1 MFQFFVPAT
10 KVQKDRQF
18 MRDTDAR
25 VAKYSRRGL
34 ILNFI
39 VFVLCL
45 AFGDFFEREFTLSVI
60 LVVGLLLVTLLRN
73 YYLFRFDTL
82 YARAPARWRNQY
94 FVASCLG
101 AAWWSIILVSLTWTQ
116 GMHDETLVMWLY
128 TVVFYS
134 SVANVFAPYHR
145 FLSIYL
151 FIGMIPASITAF
163 FLGEV
168 HGYLYGFI
176 MLIFYLMLIHQ
187 AKVTAASYWERLEA
201 TWFLQEHARGLE
213 HDQKNSREAIELKD
227 EFLVNLG
234 QEFRSSL
241 SDILGTLTLVDDA
254 QLTERQ
260 RELLSMAS
268 KAAERQLDL
277 VNNVVDFSR
286 ITTQSLT
293 LEYVDFDLRRVLEK
307 LVQDFALDAHQQGVE
322 LYYHFDP
329 DLPSRVRGDL
339 SRLGQILNTLV
350 SHALKNATIDHVF
363 IEAGFN
369 TLLDRDDIGQ
379 LQIVI
384 SDSERKNT
392 TIDDEFDEI
401 DTQAENKNPGIGL
414 SICKGLAACMD
425 GSVNVLDD
433 KQRGNR
439 IFLNIKL
446 QVLLHE
452 EKRFGAEQ
460 KLRGKRGLL
469 VDFPESV
476 ALALSEEI
484 SSWGMTTYTHS
495 GYDLVLE
502 KIEDLTREAPLD
514 VILLYTHLNSLNG
527 LGLSRD
533 IIQVPQ
539 FAGIKQ
545 IIALSMLQ
553 SDTAVARAHLQ
564 NWPQVSFIEKPIMRR
579 RLYDALLSRVLNLDV
594 EDGEHVQVAREL
606 NALASQPKIL
616 LIESHRV
623 DQMVISAM
631 LKKMGY
637 FVQLASSATEAVEI
651 LEKEKFN
658 LVLMDFD
665 AQLHAS
671 VAAVQKIR
679 TAERA
684 NHVTRPL
691 PIVAISGGNLDD
703 SYVHYLDGMDDQL
716 TKPIRYD
723 ELSACV
729 TRWLQSSGSSL

>member
-45 AFGDFFEREFTLSVI
+45 AFGDFFKREFTLAVI

-151 FIGMIPASITAF
+151 FIGMIPTAITAF

-168 HGYLYGFI
+168 HSYLYSFI

-187 AKVTAASYWERLEA
+187 AKVTATSYWERLEA
-201 TWFLQEHARGLE
+201 TWLLQEHARGLE
-213 HDQKNSREAIELKD
+213 YDQKNSREAIELKD

-286 ITTQSLT
+286 ITTRSLR
-293 LEYVDFDLRRVLEK
+293 LEYVDFDLRRALEK
-307 LVQDFALDAHQQGVE
+307 LVQNFALDAHQQGVE
-322 LYYHFDP
+322 LYYHFDR

-350 SHALKNATIDHVF
+350 NHALKNATIDHVF

-384 SDSERKNT
+384 SDSERKNL
-392 TIDDEFDEI
+392 TIDDEFEKI
-401 DTQAENKNPGIGL
+401 DTRDENKNPGIGL

-446 QVLLHE
+446 QVVFHE

-469 VDFPESV
+469 IDFPESV

-484 SSWGMTTYTHS
+484 NSWGMTTYTHS
-495 GYDLVLE
+495 GYDLVLD
-502 KIEDLTREAPLD
+502 KIGELTREEPLD

-533 IIQVPQ
+533 IINVPQ
-539 FAGIKQ
+539 FSGIKQ

-553 SDTAVARAHLQ
+553 SDTALARSHLQ
-564 NWPQVSFIEKPIMRR
+564 NWPQVSFIEKPVMRR
-579 RLYDALLSRVLNLDV
+579 RLYDALLNRVLNLDV
-594 EDGEHVQVAREL
+594 DDSEHAQTGRER
-606 NALASQPKIL
+606 NALTNQPVIL

-637 FVQLASSATEAVEI
+637 FVQLAASATEAVEI
-651 LEKEKFN
+651 IEREKFS

-665 AQLHAS
+665 AQLQAS

-684 NHVTRPL
+684 NQVARPL

-729 TRWLQSSGSSL
+729 DRWL

>member
-151 FIGMIPASITAF
+151 FIGMIPTSITAF

-392 TIDDEFDEI
+392 TIDDEFEEI

-545 IIALSMLQ
+545 IVALSMLQ

-594 EDGEHVQVAREL
+594 EDGEHVQVPREL
-606 NALASQPKIL
+606 NALASQQKIL

-637 FVQLASSATEAVEI
+637 FVQLAASATEAVEI
-651 LEKEKFN
+651 LEKEKFS

-671 VAAVQKIR
+671 VSAVQKIR